1 MISML
6 RWVDID
12 EQAMNEAI
20 LNPHASRRRRSHAED
35 SGADFEYAHIVAE
48 LRQLRAVSQLS
59 RYRGAA
65 PRLPSREA
73 ISEIVEGLI
82 SALYP
87 RHFGPP
93 GLDAQDADAFVA
105 RTLAKALPALTHE
118 IKLALA
124 LALEQEDA
132 RDAANATPRSV
143 SEITG
148 SFAAALP
155 KIRAALDKDVRAAF
169 ANDPS
174 AKSIDEIIFCFP
186 GVAAIM
192 RHRLAHELYRL
203 GAPLLARI
211 VAEIA
216 HALAGVDI
224 HPGAEIGEGFFIDHG
239 TGVVIGETAVIG
251 RNVRIYQAVTLG
263 AKRFEIGGNGELRK
277 SYPRHPIVEDD
288 VVIYAGA
295 TILGRITIGRGS
307 SIGGNVWLTE
317 SVPPGSRITQAKMQA
332 NEVGHAI

>member
-1 MISML
+1 
-6 RWVDID
+6 
-12 EQAMNEAI
+12 MNEAI
-20 LNPHASRRRRSHAED
+20 SNSRVNKVRTSQSEE
-35 SGADFEYAHIVAE
+35 SGADSEYASIVAE
-48 LRQLRAVSQLS
+48 LRQLRAASQLS

-73 ISEIVEGLI
+73 ISDIVESVI

-87 RHFGPP
+87 RHFGPA
-93 GLDAQDADAFVA
+93 GLDARDADAFVA
-105 RTLAKALPALTHE
+105 RTLAKAMPPLKRQIE
-118 IKLALA
+118 LA

-132 RDAANATPRSV
+132 REAENANRRSAA
-143 SEITG
+143 EITR

-174 AKSIDEIIFCFP
+174 AKSIDEVIFCFP

-192 RHRLAHELYRL
+192 RHRLAHALYRL
-203 GAPLLARI
+203 GASLLARI

-224 HPGAEIGEGFFIDHG
+224 HPGAEIEEGFFIDHG

-263 AKRFEIGGNGELRK
+263 AKRFEVSGNGELRK

-332 NEVGHAI
+332 NGGGHSI

>member
-1 MISML
+1 L
-6 RWVDID
+6 RGNRFLFDID
-12 EQAMNEAI
+12 EQAVSQEAI
-20 LNPHASRRRRSHAED
+20 LNRRADKRRSHGEESSGD
-35 SGADFEYAHIVAE
+35 SEYAYVVAE
-48 LRQLRAVSQLS
+48 LRQLRAASQLS

-73 ISEIVEGLI
+73 ISELVGSLI

-93 GLDAQDADAFVA
+93 GLDARDVDAFVA
-105 RTLAKALPALTHE
+105 RTVAKALPALQHE
-118 IKLALA
+118 IELA
-124 LALEQEDA
+124 LALEQEGA
-132 RDAANATPRSV
+132 RDPANANRRSAT
-143 SEITG
+143 EITRL
-148 SFAAALP
+148 FAAALP
-155 KIRAALDKDVRAAF
+155 KVRAALDKDVRAAF

-174 AKSIDEIIFCFP
+174 AKSIDEVIFCFP

-192 RHRLAHELYRL
+192 RHGLAHELYRF

-224 HPGAEIGEGFFIDHG
+224 HPGAEIKEGFFIDHG
-239 TGVVIGETAVIG
+239 PGVVIGETAVIG

-263 AKRFEIGGNGELRK
+263 AKRFEVGGDGELRK

-295 TILGRITIGRGS
+295 TILGGITIGRGS

-317 SVPPGSRITQAKMQA
+317 TVPPGSRITQAKTQA
-332 NEVGHAI
+332 NARGISI